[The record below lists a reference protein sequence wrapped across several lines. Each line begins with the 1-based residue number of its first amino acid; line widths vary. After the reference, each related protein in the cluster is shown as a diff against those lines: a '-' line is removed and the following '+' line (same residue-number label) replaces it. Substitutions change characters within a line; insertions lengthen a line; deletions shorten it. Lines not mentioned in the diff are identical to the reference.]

1 MTAETA
7 GGSRTGRAAA
17 TYLLLAGL
25 QRGVLL
31 LILPFISHAMPPAEY
46 GAASTLTAAALLL
59 VALTASPL
67 ESLMFRTVARRDDET
82 PALLRV
88 AGAYCY
94 FILPLIAAVIAG
106 LVAAFGPTMLGVP
119 AHVWAIEILAVGFQ
133 PAMTVYA
140 LPVVQARHDLS
151 RFVPLAGISILAIAL
166 SKLVLVVVL
175 HLGVLG
181 WVISDLFSAALAAV
195 VAMVVVRLPRA
206 EVTMRDVRATV
217 SFSAPL
223 IPHRAMMWAVMSLS
237 RPALA
242 LVSTLTQVGLLS
254 FGMNLASV
262 AALVLA
268 EINRSVLPH
277 YSRETFRA
285 PTRETLGP
293 VGWQLIA
300 ALCVP
305 ALVGAAA
312 ALVGPWMFARSYWP
326 SLAMTG
332 VLLVGQAAYGWY
344 FVPMNYLTQTAGLP
358 KYSAIASGA
367 GGVLILA
374 SILVFGR
381 THGAMGVS
389 IGTTTGYLVMAA
401 AALALVRGH
410 KLDIAW
416 RAWLPQWR
424 GILLGCTA
432 LGCSVAALMSPV
444 RSPAGL
450 LLGSSCL
457 VLVFGA
463 VGLTAR
469 RKPVS

>member
-1 MTAETA
+1 MTAGTT
-7 GGSRTGRAAA
+7 GGSRTGRVAA

-31 LILPFISHAMPPAEY
+31 LILPFISHAMTPAEY

-59 VALTASPL
+59 VAITAAPL
-67 ESLMFRTVARRDDET
+67 ESLMFRTVARQDEET
-82 PALLRV
+82 PAILRV

-94 FILPLIAAVIAG
+94 FALPLIAGVIAAV
-106 LVAAFGPTMLGVP
+106 VALFGPTLLGVP
-119 AHVWAIEILAVGFQ
+119 GYVWAIEILAIGFQ

-151 RFVPLAGISILAIAL
+151 RFVPLAGISILAIGV
-166 SKLVLVVVL
+166 SKLVLVVIL

-181 WVISDLFSAALAAV
+181 WVISDLISATLAAL
-195 VAMVVVRLPRA
+195 VAMTVVRLPRA
-206 EVTMRDVRATV
+206 HVTRRDIRATV
-217 SFSAPL
+217 SFAAPL
-223 IPHRAMMWAVMSLS
+223 IPHRAMIWAVMSLS

-242 LVSTLTQVGLLS
+242 MVSTLTQVGLLS

-268 EINRSVLPH
+268 EVNRSVLPH

-285 PTRETLGP
+285 PTSETFGP
-293 VGWQLIA
+293 VGWQLTA

-305 ALVGAAA
+305 AVVGAGT
-312 ALVGPWMFARSYWP
+312 ALAGPWMFAHSYWP
-326 SLAMTG
+326 ALAMTG
-332 VLLVGQAAYGWY
+332 VLLIGQAAYGCY

-367 GGVLILA
+367 GGLLILA

-381 THGAMGVS
+381 TYGAMGVS
-389 IGTTTGYLVMAA
+389 IGTTVGYLVMAA
-401 AALALVRGH
+401 AALVLVRGH

-416 RAWLPQWR
+416 RTWLPQWR
-424 GILLGCTA
+424 GAALACAA
-432 LGCSVAALMSPV
+432 LGCSVAALMLPV

-450 LLGSSCL
+450 VLGGSCI

-463 VGLTAR
+463 VALTAR
-469 RKPVS
+469 RKLV